1 MNKLK
6 QSFAAKLIAVILL
19 CAAALCFVGSGAA
32 CLYLSESGAYTG
44 GYEAAA
50 RQMLDGIGENMC
62 FSAAAAWRDGSYEG
76 SAVPANFRCVIS
88 GAEGAELYSDY
99 EDEET
104 LWDELVSVPPEYSA
118 WEEQRRVY
126 PDGRVEEL
134 NKEAEETGLWTAGD
148 EERVPAPSTPTPV
161 PTLAPTVTPDPEEQH
176 EVEPTVKTVYL
187 VHEYRT
193 AEVHEF
199 DSPEERNAWVKENTL
214 RVRGYILRD
223 ITEGDQV
230 WQQLYA
236 FRKAYSLRAVLP
248 VAAAASLLI
257 GLLLFL
263 FLLAAA
269 GHRKG
274 EEGVRESFVDRIPFD
289 LFTVLTVG
297 AETIV
302 FSGVFGPGWDFDAL
316 GVAAISAL
324 LLLAGLIFLLWCMS
338 LAVRVKCGTVWKN
351 NVISG
356 VWRWLVRLVR
366 GGGSLLLRG
375 LKALPLMG
383 RWAAILGGLT
393 LVDFLLTAM
402 TDGGSAWPLFF
413 LRLLVICPAAL
424 YLVWQL
430 RKLRLAAHEIAR
442 GDLNTTVDTRGMFL
456 ELKEHAQDLNAIRD
470 GVSAAVEER
479 LKSERFRTELITNV
493 SHDIKTPLTSIVSYV
508 DLLEKEELGNET
520 AKGYVE
526 VLSRQSARLKKL
538 IEDLVDASKASTGNL
553 TVNWERLEL
562 GVLLDQAAGE
572 YAERMEKAGLELVCG
587 KPDHAVAVMG
597 DGRHM
602 WRIFDNLMGNVVKYA
617 QPGTRVYVDLA
628 EKAGKA
634 EITFRNISRER
645 LNTSGEELAER
656 FVRGD
661 ASRSTEGSGL
671 GLSIAMSLARLQ
683 KGEMQITVDG
693 DLFKVTLSFDEVL

>member
-1 MNKLK
+1 MKTLK

-19 CAAALCFVGSGAA
+19 CAAALTCAASGAVSLA
-32 CLYLSESGAYTG
+32 LYESGAYTM
-44 GYEAAA
+44 GYDAAA
-50 RQMLDGIGENMC
+50 RQMLSGLGTNM
-62 FSAAAAWRDGSYEG
+62 SAAALENWKNDAYEG
-76 SAVPANFRCVIS
+76 SARPVNFRCVILAAD
-88 GAEGAELYSDY
+88 GEELYSDY
-99 EDEET
+99 KGEDT
-104 LWDELVSVPPEYSA
+104 LWDEIVLIPPEYSS
-118 WEEQRRVY
+118 WSEQRRLY
-126 PDGRVEEL
+126 PDGTVE
-134 NKEAEETGLWTAGD
+134 NMNEEAGD
-148 EERVPAPSTPTPV
+148 EELWMTEDEEYLPVPTGDPPEVTPTPR
-161 PTLAPTVTPDPEEQH
+161 PTEAPKAAAEAV
-176 EVEPTVKTVYL
+176 VKTVYL
-187 VHEYRT
+187 TQEYRT
-193 AEVHEF
+193 GEIYEF
-199 DSPEERNAWVKENTL
+199 DTPEERNAWVKENTR
-214 RVRGYILRD
+214 RVHGYILRD
-223 ITEGDQV
+223 IAEGDQV
-230 WQQLYA
+230 WEELH
-236 FRKAYSLRAVLP
+236 FFEKAYGLRSILPAIAAV
-248 VAAAASLLI
+248 SLLLGI
-257 GLLLFL
+257 LLFL

-269 GHRKG
+269 GWHRG
-274 EEGVRESFVDRIPFD
+274 EEGVRESFADRIPFD
-289 LFTVLTVG
+289 LFTLLIAG
-297 AETIV
+297 AEAIV
-302 FSGVFGPGWDFDAL
+302 FSGIFGPGWNFDAV
-316 GVAAISAL
+316 GVTAISVL
-324 LLLAGLIFLLWCMS
+324 LLVAGLIFLLWCMS

-366 GGGSLLLRG
+366 GGGSLLLRA
-375 LKALPLMG
+375 LKALPMMG
-383 RWAAILGGLT
+383 RWAAILGGLA
-393 LVDFLLTAM
+393 LIDFLLTAM
-402 TDGGSAWPLFF
+402 TDGGSAWLLFF
-413 LRLLVICPAAL
+413 LRLFVLCPAAL

-430 RKLRLAAHEIAR
+430 RKLRLAAHELAQ
-442 GDLNTTVDTRGMFL
+442 GDLNTTVDTKGMFL

-602 WRIFDNLMGNVVKYA
+602 WRIFDNLMGNAVKYA

-671 GLSIAMSLARLQ
+671 GLSIAMSLAQLQ

>member
-1 MNKLK
+1 MKTLK

-19 CAAALCFVGSGAA
+19 CAAALAFLSSGAVSVA
-32 CLYLSESGAYTG
+32 LYNSGAYTK
-44 GYEAAA
+44 GYDAAA
-50 RQMLDGIGENMC
+50 RRMLSGLGTDM
-62 FSAAAAWRDGSYEG
+62 SAAALENWKNEAYEG
-76 SAVPANFRCVIS
+76 SARPVNFRCVILDAD
-88 GAEGAELYSDY
+88 GEELYSDY
-99 EDEET
+99 KGEDT
-104 LWDELVSVPPEYSA
+104 LWDEIIPFPPEYSS
-118 WEEQRRVY
+118 WSEQRRLY
-126 PDGRVEEL
+126 ADGTVE
-134 NKEAEETGLWTAGD
+134 NMHEEAGD
-148 EERVPAPSTPTPV
+148 EELRMTEDEEFMPAPTDYPPVVTPTPR
-161 PTLAPTVTPDPEEQH
+161 PTEAPKSAAEAAVR
-176 EVEPTVKTVYL
+176 TVYL
-187 VHEYRT
+187 TQDYRT
-193 AEVHEF
+193 GEIREF
-199 DSPEERNAWVKENTL
+199 DTPEERNAWVKENTR
-214 RVRGYILRD
+214 RVHGYILRD
-223 ITEGDQV
+223 IVEGDQV
-230 WQQLYA
+230 WEELH
-236 FRKAYSLRAVLP
+236 FFEKAYGLRTALPAIAAVC
-248 VAAAASLLI
+248 LLLGI
-257 GLLLFL
+257 LLFL

-269 GHRKG
+269 GWHKG

-289 LFTVLTVG
+289 LFTLLIIT
-297 AETIV
+297 AETPV
-302 FSGVFGPGWDFDAL
+302 FAGIFGPGWDFDAL

-351 NVISG
+351 NLISKS
-356 VWRWLVRLVR
+356 WRWFVRLVR

-375 LKALPLMG
+375 LKALPMMG
-383 RWAAILGGLT
+383 RWAAILGGLA
-393 LVDFLLTAM
+393 LIDFLLTAM
-402 TDGGSAWPLFF
+402 VDGGSAWPLFF
-413 LRLLVICPAAL
+413 LRLFILCPAAL
-424 YLVWQL
+424 FIVWQL
-430 RKLRLAAHEIAR
+430 RKLRLAAREIAR
-442 GDLNTTVDTRGMFL
+442 GELDTTVDTKGMFL

-508 DLLEKEELGNET
+508 DLLEKEELNNET

-553 TVNWERLEL
+553 TVSWERLEL

-572 YAERMEKAGLELVCG
+572 YAERMEKAGLELVCA

-602 WRIFDNLMGNVVKYA
+602 WRIFDNLLGNAVKYA
-617 QPGTRVYVDLA
+617 QPGTRVYVDLT

-671 GLSIAMSLARLQ
+671 GLSIAMSLAQLQ
-683 KGEMQITVDG
+683 NGQMKITVDG

>member
-1 MNKLK
+1 MKTLK

-19 CAAALCFVGSGAA
+19 CAAALTCAASGAVSLA
-32 CLYLSESGAYTG
+32 LYESGAYTK
-44 GYEAAA
+44 GYDAAA
-50 RQMLDGIGENMC
+50 RRMLSGLGTDM
-62 FSAAAAWRDGSYEG
+62 SAAALENWKNDACEG
-76 SAVPANFRCVIS
+76 SARPVNFRCVILDAD
-88 GAEGAELYSDY
+88 GEELYSDY
-99 EDEET
+99 KGEDT
-104 LWDELVSVPPEYSA
+104 LWDQIIPFPPEYSS
-118 WEEQRRVY
+118 WSEQRRLY
-126 PDGRVEEL
+126 ADGTVE
-134 NKEAEETGLWTAGD
+134 NMHEEAGD
-148 EERVPAPSTPTPV
+148 EELRMTEDEEFMPAPTDDPPVVTPTPR
-161 PTLAPTVTPDPEEQH
+161 PTEAPKSAAEAAVR
-176 EVEPTVKTVYL
+176 TVYL
-187 VHEYRT
+187 TQDYRT
-193 AEVHEF
+193 GEIREF
-199 DSPEERNAWVKENTL
+199 DTPEERNAWVKENTR
-214 RVRGYILRD
+214 RVHGYILRD
-223 ITEGDQV
+223 IVEGDQV
-230 WQQLYA
+230 WEELH
-236 FRKAYSLRAVLP
+236 FFEKAYGLRAVLP
-248 VAAAASLLI
+248 AIAAVSLLLGI
-257 GLLLFL
+257 LLFL

-269 GHRKG
+269 GWHKG
-274 EEGVRESFVDRIPFD
+274 EEGPRESFVDRIPFD
-289 LFTVLTVG
+289 LFTLLIAG
-297 AETIV
+297 AEAIV
-302 FSGVFGPGWDFDAL
+302 FSGIFGPGWNFDAV
-316 GVAAISAL
+316 GVTAISAL

>member
-1 MNKLK
+1 MKTLK

-19 CAAALCFVGSGAA
+19 CAAALTCAASGAVSLA
-32 CLYLSESGAYTG
+32 LYESGAYTK
-44 GYEAAA
+44 GYDAAA
-50 RQMLDGIGENMC
+50 RRMLSGLGTDM
-62 FSAAAAWRDGSYEG
+62 SAAALENWKNDACEG
-76 SAVPANFRCVIS
+76 SARPVNFRCVILDAD
-88 GAEGAELYSDY
+88 GEELYSDY
-99 EDEET
+99 KGEDT
-104 LWDELVSVPPEYSA
+104 LWDEIIPFPPEYSS
-118 WEEQRRVY
+118 WSEQRRLY
-126 PDGRVEEL
+126 ADGTVE
-134 NKEAEETGLWTAGD
+134 NMHEEAGD
-148 EERVPAPSTPTPV
+148 EELWMTEDEEHMPVLTDDPPVVTPTPR
-161 PTLAPTVTPDPEEQH
+161 PTVAPKAAA
-176 EVEPTVKTVYL
+176 EPAVRTVYL
-187 VHEYRT
+187 TQNYRT
-193 AEVHEF
+193 GEIREF
-199 DSPEERNAWVKENTL
+199 DTPEERNAWVKENTR
-214 RVRGYILRD
+214 RVHGYILRD
-223 ITEGDQV
+223 IVEGDQV
-230 WQQLYA
+230 WEELH
-236 FRKAYSLRAVLP
+236 FFEKAYGLRAVLP
-248 VAAAASLLI
+248 AIAAVSLLLGI
-257 GLLLFL
+257 LLFL

-269 GHRKG
+269 GWHKG
-274 EEGVRESFVDRIPFD
+274 EEGARESFVDRIPFD
-289 LFTVLTVG
+289 LFTLLIIT
-297 AETIV
+297 AETPV
-302 FSGVFGPGWDFDAL
+302 FAGIFGPGWNFDAV
-316 GVAAISAL
+316 GVTAISAL

-351 NVISG
+351 NLISKF
-356 VWRWLVRLVR
+356 WRWLVRLVR

-413 LRLLVICPAAL
+413 LRLFVLCPAAL

-430 RKLRLAAHEIAR
+430 RKLRLAAHEIVR

>member
-1 MNKLK
+1 MKTLK

-19 CAAALCFVGSGAA
+19 CAAALTCAASGAVSLA
-32 CLYLSESGAYTG
+32 LYESGAYTK
-44 GYEAAA
+44 GYDAAA
-50 RQMLDGIGENMC
+50 RRMLSGLGTDM
-62 FSAAAAWRDGSYEG
+62 SAAALENWKNDACEG
-76 SAVPANFRCVIS
+76 SARPVNFRCVILDAD
-88 GAEGAELYSDY
+88 GEELYSDY
-99 EDEET
+99 KGEDT
-104 LWDELVSVPPEYSA
+104 LWDQIIPFPPEYSS
-118 WEEQRRVY
+118 WSEQRRLY
-126 PDGRVEEL
+126 ADGTVE
-134 NKEAEETGLWTAGD
+134 NMHEEAGD
-148 EERVPAPSTPTPV
+148 EELRMTEDEEFMPAPTDDPPV
-161 PTLAPTVTPDPEEQH
+161 VTPAPR
-176 EVEPTVKTVYL
+176 PTEAPKAAAEAAVRTVYL
-187 VHEYRT
+187 TQDYRT
-193 AEVHEF
+193 GEIHEF
-199 DSPEERNAWVKENTL
+199 DTPEERNAWVKENTR
-214 RVRGYILRD
+214 RVHGYILRD
-223 ITEGDQV
+223 IVEGDQV
-230 WQQLYA
+230 WEELH
-236 FRKAYSLRAVLP
+236 FFEKAYGLRAVLP
-248 VAAAASLLI
+248 AIAAVSLLLGI
-257 GLLLFL
+257 LLFL

-269 GHRKG
+269 GWHKG
-274 EEGVRESFVDRIPFD
+274 EEGPRESFVDRIPFD
-289 LFTVLTVG
+289 LFTLLIAG
-297 AETIV
+297 AEAIV
-302 FSGVFGPGWDFDAL
+302 FSGIFGPGWNFDAV
-316 GVAAISAL
+316 GVTAISAL

-383 RWAAILGGLT
+383 RWAAILGGLA

-413 LRLLVICPAAL
+413 LRLFVLCPAAL

>member
-1 MNKLK
+1 MKTLK

-19 CAAALCFVGSGAA
+19 CAAALTCAAFGAVSLA
-32 CLYLSESGAYTG
+32 LYESGAYTK
-44 GYEAAA
+44 GYDAAA
-50 RQMLDGIGENMC
+50 RRMLSGLGTDM
-62 FSAAAAWRDGSYEG
+62 SAAALENWKNDACEG
-76 SAVPANFRCVIS
+76 SARPVNFRCVILDAD
-88 GAEGAELYSDY
+88 GEELYSDY
-99 EDEET
+99 KGEDT
-104 LWDELVSVPPEYSA
+104 LWDQIIPCPPEYSS
-118 WEEQRRVY
+118 WSEQRRLY
-126 PDGRVEEL
+126 ADGTVE
-134 NKEAEETGLWTAGD
+134 NMHEEAGD
-148 EERVPAPSTPTPV
+148 EELRMTEDEEFMPAPTDDPPVVTPTPR
-161 PTLAPTVTPDPEEQH
+161 PTEAPKSAAEAAVR
-176 EVEPTVKTVYL
+176 TVYL
-187 VHEYRT
+187 TQDYRT
-193 AEVHEF
+193 GEIREF
-199 DSPEERNAWVKENTL
+199 DTPEERNAWVKENTR
-214 RVRGYILRD
+214 RVHGYILRD
-223 ITEGDQV
+223 IVEGDQV
-230 WQQLYA
+230 WEELH
-236 FRKAYSLRAVLP
+236 FFEKAYGLRAVLP
-248 VAAAASLLI
+248 AIAAVSLLLGI
-257 GLLLFL
+257 LLFL

-269 GHRKG
+269 GWHKG
-274 EEGVRESFVDRIPFD
+274 EEGPRESFVDRIPFD
-289 LFTVLTVG
+289 LFTLLIAG
-297 AETIV
+297 AEAIV
-302 FSGVFGPGWDFDAL
+302 FSGIFGPGWNFDAV
-316 GVAAISAL
+316 GVTAISAL

>member
-1 MNKLK
+1 MKTLK

-19 CAAALCFVGSGAA
+19 CAAALTCAASGAVSLA
-32 CLYLSESGAYTG
+32 LYESGAYTK
-44 GYEAAA
+44 GYDAAA
-50 RQMLDGIGENMC
+50 RRMLSGLGTDM
-62 FSAAAAWRDGSYEG
+62 SAAALENWKNEAYEG
-76 SAVPANFRCVIS
+76 SARPVNFRCVILDAD
-88 GAEGAELYSDY
+88 GEELYSDY
-99 EDEET
+99 KGEDT
-104 LWDELVSVPPEYSA
+104 LWDEIIPFPPEYSS
-118 WEEQRRVY
+118 WSEQRRLY
-126 PDGRVEEL
+126 ADGTVE
-134 NKEAEETGLWTAGD
+134 NMHEEAGD
-148 EERVPAPSTPTPV
+148 EELWMTEDEEFMPAPTDDPPVVTPTPR
-161 PTLAPTVTPDPEEQH
+161 PTEAPKSAAEAAVR
-176 EVEPTVKTVYL
+176 TVYL
-187 VHEYRT
+187 TQDYRT
-193 AEVHEF
+193 GEIREF
-199 DSPEERNAWVKENTL
+199 DTPEERNAWVKENTR
-214 RVRGYILRD
+214 RVHGYILRD
-223 ITEGDQV
+223 IVEGDQV
-230 WQQLYA
+230 WEELH
-236 FRKAYSLRAVLP
+236 FFEKAYGLRAVLP
-248 VAAAASLLI
+248 AIAAVSLLLGI
-257 GLLLFL
+257 LLFL

-269 GHRKG
+269 GWHKG
-274 EEGVRESFVDRIPFD
+274 EEGPRESFVDRIPFD
-289 LFTVLTVG
+289 LFTLLIAG
-297 AETIV
+297 AEAIV
-302 FSGVFGPGWDFDAL
+302 FTGIFGPGWDFDAV
-316 GVAAISAL
+316 GVTAISAL

-671 GLSIAMSLARLQ
+671 GLSIAMSLAQLQ
-683 KGEMQITVDG
+683 NGQMKITVDG